1 MEKATKRNEKG
12 GLLCQETE
20 SQRLARKRL
29 TGDKRVTASGD
40 DDESL
45 QDLSACREGEEKK
58 KKTESESVAG
68 SCRGSKL
75 KSSKSSVC
83 VCVCSGN
90 LGPSAQRSSPT
101 PILSTSPILVF
112 ISQYFT
118 MGVK

>member
-83 VCVCSGN
+83 VCVCVLEIWGQVHRDP
-90 LGPSAQRSSPT
+90 LLLLSSLLV
-101 PILSTSPILVF
+101 LSWFSFLSISPWE
-112 ISQYFT
+112 
-118 MGVK
+118 

>member
-83 VCVCSGN
+83 VCVLEIWGQVHRDP
-90 LGPSAQRSSPT
+90 LLLLSSLVV
-101 PILSTSPILVF
+101 LSWFSFLSISPWE
-112 ISQYFT
+112 
-118 MGVK
+118 